1 MATQVAQLLLKGLF
15 ITVRSRLASGPLHS
29 PSSIL
34 TRPHLNNGPVTKN
47 GVVVCVCT
55 FVCVFGGGGTGFQIP
70 LIFRPASL
78 SIKTT
83 ITT

>member
-15 ITVRSRLASGPLHS
+15 ITVRSRLASGPLLS

-34 TRPHLNNGPVTKN
+34 TRPNLNNGPDTKN
-47 GVVVCVCT
+47 AVVFCVCAC
-55 FVCVFGGGGTGFQIP
+55 VCRGGGGVTEFQIP

-78 SIKTT
+78 SIKAA